1 MGGGGKS
8 EGGNGRGVNRERGEV
23 LELLLINFVDILQ
36 NYETY
41 CKLILRYYP
50 KILKE
55 EK

>member
-8 EGGNGRGVNRERGEV
+8 EGGNRERGEV